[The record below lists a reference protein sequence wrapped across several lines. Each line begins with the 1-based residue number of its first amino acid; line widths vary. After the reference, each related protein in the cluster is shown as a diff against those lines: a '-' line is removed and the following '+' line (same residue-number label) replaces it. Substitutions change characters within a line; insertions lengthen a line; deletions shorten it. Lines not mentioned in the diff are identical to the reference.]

1 MVTGQDLGADASPLP
16 PGALCWVSSVQHFG
30 HLVWEMELLPSFECY
45 WAASNIDAGAEDFHK
60 DFLRSS
66 VELYVWPYVW
76 QQCSNQTDCMELN
89 SELAA
94 ATGGQLQRAVSAN
107 SEIFP
112 VCSSSQK
119 SQRCFQLWDHRGV
132 ENKIEGV
139 TACSWKPRGTHTWS
153 CCVQCWSSCLVKCR
167 DWSFRQCGRGL
178 LRRVRGWSS
187 LAGRYSKGW
196 NTSEHFSPWM
206 RRLKGRWRSVKAVD
220 DVNVQQLTE
229 LCSTAAQRQLL
240 QSVGGWFKTDAWCS
254 EFLELGPVGNCES
267 SLYQSI
273 KKGLNKFLYGEP

>member
-30 HLVWEMELLPSFECY
+30 HLVWEMELLPSFEWY

-89 SELAA
+89 SEPAA

-119 SQRCFQLWDHRGV
+119 SQRCFQLWDQTLRSQGCWEQDRG
-132 ENKIEGV
+132 
-139 TACSWKPRGTHTWS
+139 CH
-153 CCVQCWSSCLVKCR
+153 CL
-167 DWSFRQCGRGL
+167 
-178 LRRVRGWSS
+178 
-187 LAGRYSKGW
+187 
-196 NTSEHFSPWM
+196 
-206 RRLKGRWRSVKAVD
+206 
-220 DVNVQQLTE
+220 
-229 LCSTAAQRQLL
+229 
-240 QSVGGWFKTDAWCS
+240 
-254 EFLELGPVGNCES
+254 FLEASGHPHLELLCAV
-267 SLYQSI
+267 LI
-273 KKGLNKFLYGEP
+273 FLSGKV